1 MLLKD
6 WICFHIDYT
15 TQKLA
20 KKCKD
25 IAEQFPM
32 REAIGESIETV
43 DFWPACHVMKE
54 HNLEADFKY
63 DRSLAES

>member
-1 MLLKD
+1 MLLKGLNL
-6 WICFHIDYT
+6 FSYRLYYT
-15 TQKLA
+15 ETK

-54 HNLEADFKY
+54 HNLEADLKY
-63 DRSLAES
+63 GRSITES

>member
-1 MLLKD
+1 MNL
-6 WICFHIDYT
+6 FSYIDYIYT
-15 TQKLA
+15 ETK

-43 DFWPACHVMKE
+43 DFWPACHVMKKP
-54 HNLEADFKY
+54 NLEADLKY
-63 DRSLAES
+63 DRSMTES